1 MNILETERLIISH
14 ITIEDANFIFEL
26 LNSPN
31 WIKYIGNKNVH
42 DLESAKNY
50 ILNVPI
56 KSYEKFGFGLF
67 LVKLKDLDIPI
78 GICGLIKRDTLEN
91 IDIGFAF
98 LEKYVG
104 NGYAFESAQATLEY
118 GKNTLGIKKIVAI
131 TNEDNYNSIKVLK
144 KIGLVFEKMVK
155 FENEKKELMLF
166 GSI

>member
-1 MNILETERLIISH
+1 MNILETERLIICH

-26 LNSPN
+26 LNDPN

-67 LVKLKDLDIPI
+67 LVKLKDLNIPI

-104 NGYAFESAQATLEY
+104 HGYAFESAQATLEY

-155 FENEKKELMLF
+155 FENEEKELMLF

>member
-1 MNILETERLIISH
+1 MNILETERLILCN

-26 LNSPN
+26 LNDPN

-56 KSYEKFGFGLF
+56 KSYKKFGFGLF

-78 GICGLIKRDTLEN
+78 GICGLIKRDNLEN

-104 NGYAFESAQATLEY
+104 YGYAFESANATLEY
-118 GKNTLGIKKIVAI
+118 AKNTLGIKKIIAI

-144 KIGLVFEKMVK
+144 KIGLVFEKMIK
-155 FENEKKELMLF
+155 FENEEKELMLF
-166 GSI
+166 ASI